1 MNRATK
7 RRGGGET
14 KAAVLAA
21 VAGNLLIAL
30 VKFVAALVSGS
41 AAMLSE
47 GIHSLVDTAN
57 DALLLYGLRRSLR
70 APDDEHP
77 FGYGHEAYFWTLVA
91 GMLFFALGGGMSIV
105 TGLQHI
111 ADPSPPES
119 LAWSY
124 AVLAAAALFEGVSW
138 IFAYRAFHRE
148 QRGRGVVET
157 IHLTKNPLSFA
168 VLLEDSAALAGLAL
182 AFAGIFAAAYFDAPW
197 MDGAA
202 SVAIGV
208 LLCLIALV
216 MVYESKELLI
226 GEGVDRRT
234 LGAIRSLALA
244 QPAVEQVRGIA
255 TLYLGPEEA
264 VLALELRFRAG
275 TAVEEIRS
283 ALARFRGAVTQRY
296 PHIRR
301 IFIET
306 TSIEG

>member
-111 ADPSPPES
+111 GDPSPPEN
-119 LAWSY
+119 LAWGY
-124 AVLAAAALFEGVSW
+124 TVLAAAALFEGVSW
-138 IFAYRAFHRE
+138 IFGYRAFRRE
-148 QRGRGVVET
+148 QRGRGIVET

-168 VLLEDSAALAGLAL
+168 VLLEDSAALVGLAL
-182 AFAGIFAAAYFDAPW
+182 AFAGIFAAAYLDAPW

-202 SVAIGV
+202 SVAIGL

-234 LGAIRSLALA
+234 LEAIRTLALA

-283 ALARFRGAVTQRY
+283 ALARLRGAVTQRY